1 MATRVSGSQIRRYS
15 SAGSLLGILAVSLGV
30 GSAAYL
36 AGKSLTPTPTR
47 ETFKAYVPE
56 YNVVAVPVPDGPVP
70 AGISLRDVKTHL
82 EKFPS
87 HQLPQGVLMDIN
99 SVLDRVTLVAIP
111 GGLPIMEAN
120 IGSFDEATNPILG
133 KIPPGMRAMTV
144 KVDATSAVEGWARG
158 GSIVDVLLVEKN
170 RTTVI
175 AEAVRVISAERSL
188 SPIDENVTSGAPTS
202 IPSTVTL
209 LVTQEQCLAIN
220 TAVPMGKIAFALRSA
235 KDDESWRDTRF
246 SSDDFSETK
255 KPVNKAKVGGVVSFG
270 SGAEKKQYALV
281 DGDWIP
287 ADNVPPGF
295 FVDSKQ
301 APPTSKAP
309 KAAGVL
315 VREVADDS

>member
-1 MATRVSGSQIRRYS
+1 MATRVSGSQLRRYS
-15 SAGSLLGILAVSLGV
+15 STGSLLGILAISLGV
-30 GSAAYL
+30 GSFAYV

-47 ETFKAYVPE
+47 EHFKAYVPE
-56 YNVVAVPVPDGPVP
+56 YNVVEIPVPDGPVS
-70 AGISLRDVKTHL
+70 AGTALRDVTTHL

-87 HQLPQGVLMDIN
+87 HQLPQGILKN
-99 SVLDRVTLVAIP
+99 LTPVLDKVTLVAIP

-170 RTTVI
+170 RTTVV

-188 SPIDENVTSGAPTS
+188 SPIDERGASGSPAT

-220 TAVPMGKIAFALRSA
+220 TAVPLGKIAFALRSA
-235 KDDESWRDTRF
+235 KDDESWRATHF
-246 SSDDFSETK
+246 SSDELSDVK
-255 KPVNKAKVGGVVSFG
+255 KPEAKARVGGVVSFG
-270 SGAEKKQYALV
+270 TGTDKKLYALV
-281 DGDWIP
+281 DGSWLP
-287 ADNVPPGF
+287 ADDLPPGF

-301 APPTSKAP
+301 APPRRQARR
-309 KAAGVL
+309 AADIAAS
-315 VREVADDS
+315 EVADDG